1 MAHPHFYFPRPY
13 PDELIGSLI
22 LRACVHRGISLK
34 NMSGI
39 LAGRCRSYFSLAMS
53 SCLEEI
59 AAATDVN
66 AMKLLRENTVFPYVT
81 AFMSATET
89 NRLAQSL
96 LQNHHIGN
104 AALTQAATQG
114 GLGQRFCLQCL
125 REDETRF
132 GETYWHREHNLPF
145 VLICRKHNLPLRMI
159 EHPAELSVHHNL
171 AIRFLPERHLGI
183 SRESL
188 LVWGMAQ
195 AITALSAGLLTR
207 YDRKEPSDWYREY
220 RNLASNKG
228 LVRKGAGLASQVFSQ
243 ALRSAYGPAFLQGAG
258 LDFQP
263 DKGACWPALML
274 REKQGIPFIT
284 PKHVLLRIFLERAEL
299 PGTANLYLPP
309 GRAAHDY
316 AALDMQYLRK
326 ISKTI
331 QAAQLRNMRV
341 GVIQMLAGLCILST
355 FRHNRDKL
363 PKTRALLAEF
373 KGTAFSA
380 RQTGRRPRKRVVKK
394 MQ

>member
-1 MAHPHFYFPRPY
+1 MGQHFYFPRPY

-22 LRACVHRGISLK
+22 LRACVHCGISLK

-53 SCLEEI
+53 SCLDEI
-59 AAATDVN
+59 ATATDSD
-66 AMKLLRENTVFPYVT
+66 AMKLLWENTVFPYVT

-96 LQNHHIGN
+96 LQNNHIGN

-132 GETYWHREHNLPF
+132 GETYWHREHNLPL
-145 VLICRKHNLPLRMI
+145 VLICRKHNLPLRVI
-159 EHPAELSVHHNL
+159 EQPTELSVHHKL
-171 AIRFLPERHLGI
+171 AIRVLPERALGI
-183 SRESL
+183 FRESPL
-188 LVWGMAQ
+188 LSDLAQ

-228 LVRKGAGLASQVFSQ
+228 LMHKGAGLASQVFAQ
-243 ALRSAYGPAFLQGAG
+243 VFRSAYGPAFLQDAE
-258 LDFQP
+258 LDFRS
-263 DKGACWPALML
+263 DKGAWPGLML
-274 REKQGIPFIT
+274 REKQGISYIT

-316 AALDMQYLRK
+316 AALDAEYSHK
-326 ISKTI
+326 VSKAIRT
-331 QAAQLRNMRV
+331 AQLRNTRV
-341 GVIQMLAGLCILST
+341 GVIQMLTGLGILST

-363 PKTRALLAEF
+363 PKTRALLADF

-394 MQ
+394 IQ

>member
-34 NMSGI
+34 NMSDI

-53 SCLEEI
+53 SCLDEI
-59 AAATDVN
+59 ATATDSD

-89 NRLAQSL
+89 NRLAHSL
-96 LQNHHIGN
+96 LQNNHIGN

-125 REDETRF
+125 REDEMQF
-132 GETYWHREHNLPF
+132 GEVYWHREHNLPF
-145 VLICRKHNLPLRMI
+145 VLICRKHNLPLRVI
-159 EHPAELSVHHNL
+159 EQPAQLSVHHRL
-171 AIRFLPERHLGI
+171 AIRVLPERELGI
-183 SRESL
+183 SRESPL
-188 LVWGMAQ
+188 PSDLAQ
-195 AITALSAGLLTR
+195 AITAMSAGLLTR
-207 YDRKEPSDWYREY
+207 CDRKEPSDWYREY

-228 LVRKGAGLASQVFSQ
+228 LMRKGAGLASQVFAQ
-243 ALRSAYGPAFLQGAG
+243 ALRSAYGPAFLQDAG
-258 LDFQP
+258 LEFRS
-263 DKGACWPALML
+263 DKGAWWPALML

-284 PKHVLLRIFLERAEL
+284 PKHVLLRIFLERAEI
-299 PGTANLYLPP
+299 PGTANLYLAP
-309 GRAAHDY
+309 GRSAHDY
-316 AALDMQYLRK
+316 AALDAEYSHK
-326 ISKTI
+326 VSKAIRT
-331 QAAQLRNMRV
+331 AQLRNTRV
-341 GVIQMLAGLCILST
+341 GVIQMLTGLGILST

-373 KGTAFSA
+373 KRTAFSA
-380 RQTGRRPRKRVVKK
+380 RQTGRRPRKES
-394 MQ
+394 